1 MTSLNHP
8 QSAAAV
14 QAPNSIELVE
24 VSDVPYVAAVQGTAI
39 DPAHHVDLYLWP
51 NEQER
56 KSRPLIVFLHGG
68 AWRTNARSDFT
79 TTARLLAHATHCAVA
94 VPGYRLSLPAD
105 SASRPIHPSHAVDAH
120 AAIAYL
126 SMQSARFGYDASRII
141 LVGHSAGAHMAT
153 FAAWSLNAPN
163 VVSVIGV
170 DGIYDI
176 VDLVDEYPDYRAF
189 IEQAF
194 GTDTK
199 AWTAASA
206 VAVAEKKAQGL
217 VAVVHSRD
225 DELLT
230 FRQSDL
236 MLAGLQKRVPAVEIV
251 KEYAA
256 VTGKHDELL
265 KTDAFAHC
273 VAGLVDR
280 VIARRA

>member
-1 MTSLNHP
+1 MSSLNHP
-8 QSAAAV
+8 QSAVAV
-14 QAPNSIELVE
+14 QASKPVELVE
-24 VSDVPYVAAVQGTAI
+24 VRNVLYVNAGTGTSI

-56 KSRPLIVFLHGG
+56 KNRPLIVFLHGG
-68 AWRTNARSDFT
+68 AWRSNSRADFT
-79 TTARLLAHATHCAVA
+79 TTAHLLARATHCAVA

-105 SASRPIHPSHAVDAH
+105 SPTRPQHPSHAVDAH
-120 AAIAYL
+120 AAITYL
-126 SMQSARFGYDASRII
+126 STQSARFGYDPSRII
-141 LVGHSAGAHMAT
+141 LVGHSAGAHMAA

-163 VVSVIGV
+163 VVGVIGV

-176 VDLVDEYPDYRAF
+176 VNLVDEYPDYRGF

-194 GTDTK
+194 GSDERS
-199 AWTAASA
+199 WTAASA
-206 VAVAEKKAQGL
+206 VALAETKATGL
-217 VAVVHSRD
+217 VAVVHSPD

-236 MLAGLQKRVPAVEIV
+236 FLVGLQKRVGVEVV

-265 KTDAFAHC
+265 KTDAFATC

-280 VIARRA
+280 AAARKA

>member
-14 QAPNSIELVE
+14 QAPKPVELVE
-24 VSDVPYVAAVQGTAI
+24 VRDMPYVAAKGTTI

-68 AWRTNARSDFT
+68 AWRSNSRGDFT
-79 TTARLLAHATHCAVA
+79 TTAHLLAHATHCAIA

-105 SASRPIHPSHAVDAH
+105 SPTRPQHPSHALDAH
-120 AAIAYL
+120 TAITYL
-126 SMQSARFGYDASRII
+126 STQSARFGYDPSRII
-141 LVGHSAGAHMAT
+141 LVGHSAGAHMAA
-153 FAAWSLNAPN
+153 FAAWSLGAPN
-163 VVSVIGV
+163 VVSVVAV
-170 DGIYDI
+170 DGIYNI
-176 VDLVDEYPDYRAF
+176 VDLVDEYPDYRGF

-194 GTDTK
+194 GSDAK

-206 VAVAEKKAQGL
+206 VALAEQKAKGL
-217 VAVVHSRD
+217 VAVIHSRD

-236 MLAGLQKRVPAVEIV
+236 FLAGLQKRSGVVEVV
-251 KEYAA
+251 KEYAV

-265 KTDAFAHC
+265 KTDAFAKC
-273 VAGLVDR
+273 VAGVVDR
-280 VIARRA
+280 VVARK